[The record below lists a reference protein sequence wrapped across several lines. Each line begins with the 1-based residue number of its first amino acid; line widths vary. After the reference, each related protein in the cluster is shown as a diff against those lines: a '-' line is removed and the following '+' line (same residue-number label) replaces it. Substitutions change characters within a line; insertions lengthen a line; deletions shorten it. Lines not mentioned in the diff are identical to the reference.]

1 MPPGGS
7 LVLPYGTGHLDLP
20 SGPYRLDRVETAEPA
35 EPASVL
41 SLHDLDAAIRSLAD
55 TVLARAAG
63 GGRSILVVVSDGS
76 RRTGAERY
84 LPGLVS
90 HLEEH
95 GRSTIRF
102 IVASGLN
109 RRPDRSEVESILG
122 PDLAA
127 RFPVLFHDPDE
138 GDQLAVLG
146 KTSRGTTVEVNRHML
161 EHDQVLLT
169 GTVGFHYHAGFS
181 GGRKSLVPG
190 LAGRK
195 TIVGNHLKTLLEDG
209 SRHPRCRAG
218 VLAGN
223 PVHEDMLEAASMAPP
238 PLLVNTVLAANGS
251 LEGIWTGEMVQAH
264 EQACDYLVR
273 TRALRLP
280 PRDLVVASAGGHPSD
295 LNLVQAHKAFE
306 AAWPA
311 LRPGGTLILVAACP
325 EGLGDEEFR
334 QGILAAS
341 ERELAASL
349 LADYRV
355 YGQTALA
362 WRRKLAG
369 CRLILVSEIEPY
381 LVRQAGAEPVSTLAA
396 GLRLAAAGQGAD
408 QPGWVFQ
415 QGSRWLV
422 EPAEAGV

>member
-7 LVLPYGTGHLDLP
+7 SVLPYGTGHLELP
-20 SGPYRLDRVETAEPA
+20 SGPYQLDRVETSEPA
-35 EPASVL
+35 EAASVL
-41 SLHDLDAAIRSLAD
+41 SLHALDAAVRSLAD
-55 TVLARAAG
+55 VVIARSAG
-63 GGRSILVVVSDGS
+63 ATPSILVVVSDGS

-90 HLEEH
+90 HLEEQ
-95 GRSTIRF
+95 GRFKIRF
-102 IVASGLN
+102 IVASGLH
-109 RRPDRSEVESILG
+109 RRPDRREFDTILG
-122 PDLAA
+122 LDLAA
-127 RFPVLFHDPDE
+127 RFPVLFHDPDDE
-138 GDQLAVLG
+138 DRLAVLG
-146 KTSRGTTVEVNRHML
+146 KTSRGTTVEVNRHLL

-169 GTVGFHYHAGFS
+169 GAVGFHYHAGFS

-190 LAGRK
+190 LAGRN

-218 VLAGN
+218 ILAGN
-223 PVHEDMLEAASMAPP
+223 PVHEDMLEAALMAPT
-238 PLLVNTVLAANGS
+238 PLVLNTVLDAKGCF
-251 LEGIWTGEMVQAH
+251 EGVWTGEMVEAH

-273 TRALRLP
+273 TRSLRLP
-280 PRDLVVASAGGHPSD
+280 PRDLVVVSAGGHPSD

-325 EGLGDEEFR
+325 EGLGAEEFR

-369 CRLILVSEIEPY
+369 CRLILVSELEPDV
-381 LVRQAGAEPVSTLAA
+381 VRQAGAEPVPTLAA
-396 GLRLAAAGQGAD
+396 GLQLAVAGQGTD
-408 QPGWVFQ
+408 NPGWVFQ

-422 EPAEAGV
+422 EPGAGV